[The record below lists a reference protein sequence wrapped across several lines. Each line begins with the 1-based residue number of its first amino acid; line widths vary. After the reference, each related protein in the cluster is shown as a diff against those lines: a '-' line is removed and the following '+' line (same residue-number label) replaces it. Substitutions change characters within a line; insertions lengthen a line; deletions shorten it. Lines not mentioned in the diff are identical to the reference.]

1 MINYSAAYRCV
12 FVFRLPTTRYAL
24 KLVLFPGNSVP
35 DDCLRKTDTRGSF
48 TWGPRGRKLADATFL
63 GEVHLAEDA
72 LDLEVIS
79 HEAYHVSHRAWT
91 SNRHSEE
98 DCAELA
104 GMIIAAICLEIHKLG
119 KKVPIMLATNNV
131 QRIDDRWPN
140 VQLRNRLFQFS
151 PEDPPVET
159 GDALDDE
166 SRGDQDLGE
175 APEDE
180 PDEDEGD

>member
-1 MINYSAAYRCV
+1 
-12 FVFRLPTTRYAL
+12 
-24 KLVLFPGNSVP
+24 
-35 DDCLRKTDTRGSF
+35 
-48 TWGPRGRKLADATFL
+48 
-63 GEVHLAEDA
+63 LAEDA
-72 LDLEVIS
+72 LDIEVIS

-131 QRIDDRWPN
+131 QRFDDRWPN

-159 GDALDDE
+159 ADALDDE
-166 SRGDQDLGE
+166 SRGDQEQGE
-175 APEDE
+175 TPEDE